1 MPADEQLA
9 WGLVMDYISGPLDWR
24 RGNIFDAR
32 AASLQCVSTDGMT
45 VEDFMMFRE
54 PQPTLS
60 NIEEF
65 QKRGEQMETLRAFLA
80 ASRGGHYA
88 QSESTAVV
96 PPAGHQMRNSVTNDC
111 PETIQGNSGRRA
123 YAAGE
128 ENA

>member
-1 MPADEQLA
+1 MAYLLRRPIAEIEAMPVDEQLG

-65 QKRGEQMETLRAFLA
+65 QKRGEQMESLRAFMKTTDT
-80 ASRGGHYA
+80 R
-88 QSESTAVV
+88 
-96 PPAGHQMRNSVTNDC
+96 
-111 PETIQGNSGRRA
+111 
-123 YAAGE
+123 E
-128 ENA
+128 ENARD